1 MQIQMVDGL
10 QPLIQTNLA
19 CCRLW
24 AGCAHHSSESP
35 GMMDSA
41 IIACAHQLVLQN
53 GSADGGPDR
62 VKMVARWSTK
72 VRIPTASDSIK
83 RHRIS

>member
-24 AGCAHHSSESP
+24 AGCAHHSS
-35 GMMDSA
+35 SA

-53 GSADGGPDR
+53 GSADGGPDK
-62 VKMVARWSTK
+62 VKMVARWSTG